1 MSSSSSR
8 PALVADGIRASY
20 GPLQVLF
27 DTSLRV
33 EEGEM
38 VALLG
43 PNGVGKSTLL
53 KVIGG
58 LLVPDAGTVS
68 LFGAD
73 VTSASSRKRVEAGLC
88 QVVGQSSFGSMTV
101 TENLLMHGFANADRR
116 WTKEATEA
124 ALAVFPRLNARR
136 NQLANTLSGG
146 ERQMLALAKTIVGDP
161 KILVVDEF
169 SLGLAPVVVGG
180 LMDLVRRLNA
190 RGTSILLVE
199 QSVNVALNL
208 VHRAYVM
215 EKGTIIAEEDAA
227 VLAAD
232 PARVQALMLG
242 GHMEVHA

>member
-1 MSSSSSR
+1 MTSSS
-8 PALVADGIRASY
+8 PALVADGIHASY

-27 DTSLRV
+27 DTTLRV
-33 EEGEM
+33 DRGEM

-58 LLVPDAGTVS
+58 LLTPDAGTVS
-68 LFGAD
+68 ILGTD
-73 VTSASSRKRVEAGLC
+73 VTTASSRKRVEAGLC
-88 QVVGQSSFGSMTV
+88 QVVGQSSFSSLTV
-101 TENLLMHGFANADRR
+101 VENLLMHGFASSDRK
-116 WTKEATEA
+116 WTKQATEA

-136 NQLANTLSGG
+136 NQVASTLSGG

-161 KILVVDEF
+161 KVLVVDEF

-180 LMDLVRRLNA
+180 LMDLVRRLNE
-190 RGTSILLVE
+190 RGSSILLVE
-199 QSVNVALNL
+199 QSVNVALSL

-215 EKGTIIAEEDAA
+215 EKGTMIAEEDAA

-232 PARVQALMLG
+232 PDRVQALMLG
-242 GHMEVHA
+242 GHLEDVG

>member
-1 MSSSSSR
+1 MPSTS
-8 PALVADGIRASY
+8 PALLADRISASY

-27 DTSLRV
+27 DATVRV
-33 EEGEM
+33 ERGEM

-58 LLVPDAGTVS
+58 LLAPDAGHVT
-68 LFGAD
+68 LLGQD
-73 VTSASSRKRVEAGLC
+73 ITSATSRKRVEAGLC
-88 QVVGQSSFGSMTV
+88 QVVGQSSFSSLTV
-101 TENLLMHGFANADRR
+101 VENLLMHGFAASDRK

-136 NQLANTLSGG
+136 NQVASTLSGG

-161 KILVVDEF
+161 KVLVVDEF

-180 LMDLVRRLNA
+180 LMDLVRRLNE
-190 RGTSILLVE
+190 RGSSILLVE
-199 QSVNVALNL
+199 QSVNVALSL
-208 VHRAYVM
+208 VHRAYFM

-232 PARVQALMLG
+232 PERVAALMLG
-242 GHMEVHA
+242 GHAEVHA

>member
-1 MSSSSSR
+1 MTASS

-27 DTSLRV
+27 DTTVRV
-33 EEGEM
+33 ERGEM

-58 LLVPDAGTVS
+58 LLTPDAGTVS
-68 LFGAD
+68 VFGQDMTA
-73 VTSASSRKRVEAGLC
+73 ASTRKRVEAGLC
-88 QVVGQSSFGSMTV
+88 QVVGQSTFSSLTV
-101 TENLLMHGFANADRR
+101 VENLQMHGFANSDRK

-136 NQLANTLSGG
+136 NQAASTLSGG
-146 ERQMLALAKTIVGDP
+146 ERQMLALAKTIVGAP
-161 KILVVDEF
+161 KLLVVDEF

-180 LMDLVRRLNA
+180 LMDLVRRLNE
-190 RGTSILLVE
+190 RGSSVLLVE
-199 QSVNVALNL
+199 QSVNVALSL

-215 EKGTIIAEEDAA
+215 EKGTIIAEEDAN

-232 PARVQALMLG
+232 PDRVAALMLG
-242 GHMEVHA
+242 GHAEAHA